1 MQTKEITRA
10 ERITGFI
17 NSFTLPKVSP
27 LAFLTKLQIKSNRV
41 PSFAN
46 PVIYT
51 AFSGTGTHLDGSG
64 VVDLIQIHSLTAKI
78 GPIHVTIAGFPTRS
92 PKIER

>member
-27 LAFLTKLQIKSNRV
+27 LAFLTKLQ
-41 PSFAN
+41 FL
-46 PVIYT
+46 
-51 AFSGTGTHLDGSG
+51 SGAG
-64 VVDLIQIHSLTAKI
+64 VVDLEEEEPGDSMEEASSGEDPPPVAPRACRRPPHAIST
-78 GPIHVTIAGFPTRS
+78 S
-92 PKIER
+92 DSD